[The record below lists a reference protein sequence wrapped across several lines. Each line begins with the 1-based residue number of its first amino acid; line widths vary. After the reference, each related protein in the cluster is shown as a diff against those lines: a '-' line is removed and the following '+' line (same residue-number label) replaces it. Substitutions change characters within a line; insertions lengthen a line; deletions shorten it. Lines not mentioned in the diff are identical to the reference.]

1 MPEII
6 FLSIN
11 VSSEFVVS
19 ESLVLKNS
27 MHPTNMYGIT
37 SVGQICLLFLLFK
50 SVFNL
55 ESETS

>member
-37 SVGQICLLFLLFK
+37 SVDQICLLFLLFN